1 MRPSPTSTPFISS
14 QSGMHATRHSLA
26 SLRLDERVA
35 LVTVAC
41 TNRFGALLLW
51 LVCCFAPLSQAQ
63 EAGAAPGLAEGLTE
77 EVTFLTRSL
86 PLHDAQLE
94 TTLFR
99 PAGDPPWPLVVLNH
113 GALGVGNPHGQ
124 PRYRPLELAAFF
136 VRRGYLVA
144 APMRQG
150 FSNSTGSYRWDCDHE
165 RYAERYGGDIAAV
178 IDGLIGRGL
187 ARVDQVV
194 VVGQSNGGMV
204 VLGYAAESASSR
216 PLARGFINF
225 SGGIN
230 SSRPECDWRDGM
242 VAAARSLGA
251 RTRIPS
257 LWLYTR
263 NDTIFPP
270 DISQPF
276 FDAYHS
282 VQPHSTFVLYDS
294 GGHGVS
300 NSRQG
305 GSLWGAD
312 VDRFL
317 GEIGLPAAAGA
328 ASRKDN

>member
-1 MRPSPTSTPFISS
+1 MNSEGARSVV
-14 QSGMHATRHSLA
+14 RHPIRLVRA
-26 SLRLDERVA
+26 SI
-35 LVTVAC
+35 
-41 TNRFGALLLW
+41 LLLVGC
-51 LVCCFAPLSQAQ
+51 LAAHAEADQAGV
-63 EAGAAPGLAEGLTE
+63 AGLPE

-86 PLHDAQLE
+86 PFNDASLE

-113 GALGVGNPHGQ
+113 GSQGLANPHGQ

-136 VRRGYLVA
+136 VKRGYLVA

-150 FSNSTGSYRWDCDHE
+150 FASSTGSFRWDCDHE
-165 RYAERYGGDIAAV
+165 RYAERYGGDITAA

-187 ARVDQVV
+187 AKRDQVI

-204 VLGYAAESASSR
+204 ALGYAAESSSSH

-230 SSRPECDWRDGM
+230 SSRPDCDWREGM
-242 VAAARSLGA
+242 IRAARSLGGK
-251 RTRIPS
+251 TRLPS

-270 DISQPF
+270 DVSQPF
-276 FDAYHS
+276 FDAYHAG
-282 VQPHSTFVLYDS
+282 QPRSTFVLYES
-294 GGHGVS
+294 GGHGLS
-300 NSRQG
+300 NTREGDLVWG
-305 GSLWGAD
+305 GD

-317 GEIGLPAAAGA
+317 RELGLPWTEAG
-328 ASRKDN
+328 RKGN